1 MTKWINSELALLNRI
16 TQDYRVQRNPVPE
29 INAVGVFYL
38 NVDMKTNK
46 LKIVF
51 YCNDTLENIQSME
64 YYNQDIQVLIESG
77 HDVKVCNK
85 YSDIP
90 LNFDVIFIWWW
101 TYALYPVLLSKL
113 LGRKSIIT
121 GVFNY
126 KVVEHIPNSGFH
138 GRPFYQRLLIKLAL
152 MMTDVNLFVSK
163 IEYDEIP
170 SVFKLKNFHYFPCA
184 IADRYFQKTGESPR
198 EGVLNISWSG
208 KENMQRKGVLDIL
221 YALRILK
228 DRGIHIY
235 CSLAGRPGNGYPDL
249 LAHISHLGLES
260 QVVTLGEVS
269 LDKKLS
275 LFAGAKIYLQPSYFE
290 GFGLATAEA
299 LASGCCII
307 ACDVGEVKNVL
318 GDGAYYVTPGNH
330 LELANVIEKLQSD
343 SDLMSELVA
352 KGQKRLSELYSQR
365 NKKDS
370 LNTILDQL
378 RK

>member
-1 MTKWINSELALLNRI
+1 
-16 TQDYRVQRNPVPE
+16 
-29 INAVGVFYL
+29 
-38 NVDMKTNK
+38 MKTKK

-51 YCNDTLENIQSME
+51 YCNDTLENIRSME

-77 HDVKVCNK
+77 HDVKICNR
-85 YSDIP
+85 YRDIP

-101 TYALYPVLLSKL
+101 TYALFPVLLARL

-126 KVVEHIPNSGFH
+126 KAVEHMPNSGFH
-138 GRPFYQRLLIKLAL
+138 GRPFHQKLLIKLAL
-152 MMTDVNLFVSK
+152 KMTDVNLFVSK

-170 SVFKLKNFHYFPCA
+170 SVFSLKKFHYFPCS
-184 IADRYFQKTGESPR
+184 IPDMYFQKTDESPR
-198 EGVLNISWSG
+198 DGVLNIAWCG
-208 KENMQRKGVLDIL
+208 KENLQRKGVLDIL
-221 YALRILK
+221 DALRILK

-249 LAHISHLGLES
+249 LTHISHLGLES
-260 QVVTLGEVS
+260 QVTTLGEVS
-269 LDKKLS
+269 LEKKLS
-275 LFAGAKIYLQPSYFE
+275 LFAGARIYLQPSYFE

-307 ACDVGEVKNVL
+307 ACDVGEVRNVL

-330 LELANVIEKLQSD
+330 LELANAIEKLL
-343 SDLMSELVA
+343 SDLDLANELVA
-352 KGQKRLSELYSQR
+352 KGQTRLSERYSQKI
-365 NKKDS
+365 KKDS

-378 RK
+378 CK

>member
-1 MTKWINSELALLNRI
+1 M
-16 TQDYRVQRNPVPE
+16 
-29 INAVGVFYL
+29 
-38 NVDMKTNK
+38 
-46 LKIVF
+46 KIVF

-64 YYNQDIQVLIESG
+64 YYNQDIQVLRESG

-101 TYALYPVLLSKL
+101 TYALYPVLLAKL

-138 GRPFYQRLLIKLAL
+138 RRPFHQRLLIKMAL

-170 SVFKLKNFHYFPCA
+170 SVFKLKKFHYFPCS
-184 IADRYFQKTGESPR
+184 IADMYFQKTGESPR
-198 EGVLNISWSG
+198 DGVLNISWSG
-208 KENMQRKGVLDIL
+208 KENLQRKGVLDIL
-221 YALRILK
+221 DALRILK
-228 DRGIHIY
+228 DRGIHIN

-275 LFAGAKIYLQPSYFE
+275 LFAGANIYLQPSYFE

-330 LELANVIEKLQSD
+330 LELANVIEKLLSD

-352 KGQKRLSELYSQR
+352 KGQKRLSELYSQK

-378 RK
+378 CK